1 MLWRWAPSPRAER
14 GAQWCWGRLRGRM
27 PTVAASLKGRFLPWV
42 SPEWLPEWQVAVRP
56 LLHIHTHRP
65 GLVRGRGRWEGLLRM
80 RDAHSRVAAEPQP
93 AAILPGGCHSP
104 VDEHNSKR
112 TTWAITTPPTLHSL
126 YRAAL
131 HLAAVRATRRKPM

>member
-1 MLWRWAPSPRAER
+1 MERPRALRWAPSPRAER

-27 PTVAASLKGRFLPWV
+27 PTVAKPSLKGRLAMGL
-42 SPEWLPEWQVAVRP
+42 SGVAAWRAGRAVCP

-93 AAILPGGCHSP
+93 AAILPGATKVLWTS
-104 VDEHNSKR
+104 
-112 TTWAITTPPTLHSL
+112 ITRKGQHGPSRHPYPPLS

-131 HLAAVRATRRKPM
+131 LI